1 MERMLVVVFDSETK
15 AYEGSAALHQ
25 LEQEGNLS
33 IYAGAVVAKNADGT
47 TAIRQAE
54 DFGPF
59 GTLLGTSVG
68 SLIGLIGG
76 PVGVAVG
83 AISGLTLGG
92 LVDLDNVGV
101 GEDFIAEVAASLS
114 PNKVAVVA
122 EVEEAWTTP
131 VDTRMEALGGQVFR
145 RALWEVEDAIRDKD
159 IAAMKADLAQMK
171 TEMAEAHADRRA
183 KLQTKAGELQA
194 KLDAKLKAGKERR
207 AALAQRQSSKREV
220 LKKNAATAGRALKE
234 LANTPV

>member
-1 MERMLVVVFDSETK
+1 MERMLVVVFDGETQ

-25 LEQEGNLS
+25 LEQQGSLS
-33 IYAGAVVAKNADGT
+33 IYAGAVVVKNADGT

-68 SLIGLIGG
+68 SLIGLLGG

-83 AISGLTLGG
+83 AASGLALGSFF
-92 LVDLDNVGV
+92 DIDNVRV
-101 GEDFIAEVAASLS
+101 GEDFIYEVAASLT
-114 PNKVAVVA
+114 PTKVAVIA
-122 EVEEAWTTP
+122 EVDEEWTAP
-131 VDTRMEALGGQVFR
+131 VDTRMEALGGKVFR
-145 RALWEVEDAIRDKD
+145 RALWEVQDAIRDED
-159 IAAMKADLAQMK
+159 IAAMEADLAQIK
-171 TEMAEAHADRRA
+171 AEMAQARADRRA
-183 KLQTKAGELQA
+183 KLQAKADQLQA
-194 KLDAKLKAGKERR
+194 KLHAKQQEAKERR
-207 AALAQRQSSKREV
+207 EAFAQRQSSKREV